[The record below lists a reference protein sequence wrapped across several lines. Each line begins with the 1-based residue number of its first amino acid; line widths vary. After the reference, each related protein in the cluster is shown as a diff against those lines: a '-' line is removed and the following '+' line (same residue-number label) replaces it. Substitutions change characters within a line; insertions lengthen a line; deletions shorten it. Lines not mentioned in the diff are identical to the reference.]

1 MSSGRFPVTT
11 TPDVLA
17 NLKASVKT
25 ALDSL
30 DAAFPALPPRVVPD
44 GQGGAWV
51 EYIDMP
57 LGAPFEQDSTFVVFL
72 LPFNLP
78 GSDIYPMFVRPD
90 LTRLDGQSLGQ
101 AFQVTQLSWPGEP
114 LPRSVVQL
122 SRRTRGAFAAQT
134 AAQKLIKVL
143 EWMLTT

>member
-1 MSSGRFPVTT
+1 MTT

-17 NLKASVKT
+17 GLKASVKA

-30 DAAFPALPPRVVPD
+30 DAAFPSVSRRVVPD

-57 LGAPFEQDSTFVVFL
+57 LGAPFAQDSTFVVFL

-90 LTRLDGQSLGQ
+90 LTRADRQSLGQ
-101 AFQVTQLSWPGEP
+101 AFQATQLSWPAEP
-114 LPRSVVQL
+114 VPRPVVQV
-122 SRRTRGAFAAQT
+122 SRRTRGSFAAQT
-134 AAQKLIKVL
+134 AAQKLVKVL